1 MSEVSAH
8 QQIAALLAMDIDI
21 MAKVAERDN
30 WDENDLR
37 EIIFRLKKEKDLLI
51 SDDKRREMRYTSI
64 TNLANIAS
72 KKCD

>member
-1 MSEVSAH
+1 MSDVTQY
-8 QQIAALLAMDIDI
+8 QQVAAILSMDIDI

-51 SDDKRREMRYTSI
+51 SDDKRREMRYNSI
-64 TNLANIAS
+64 TNVANIAS
-72 KKCD
+72 KE